1 MLNNISNFFNLIRGR
16 KVKKTLAPNDMIA
29 IGVRNSVTQSDYQPS
44 AIFFKDLETQIAAG
58 VTPVTPTLQD
68 VVNQSN
74 SLNNFGGIGQAS
86 ITSVNFTN
94 NRALYLNNDNYPAI
108 LLVDNLNTANTLQI
122 DIDTLK
128 LDGVSYNWSSI
139 VNQLPSWLEYN
150 ATDRTIWNNG
160 QGDVTSNTSFGDAAL
175 KLNGIGFN
183 NTAIGK
189 KALSS
194 LVNGNNNTAL
204 GSEALLSNTNNN
216 NTAVGYF
223 ALTNNTTGFSNVA
236 LGASSLVLNT
246 VGRRN
251 TAVGQ
256 NALLNNISD
265 NNTAVGQAAMTSN
278 TTGTNNLAVGNSAL
292 QSNMTG
298 NNNTAIGSNTLINS
312 TENSNVGL
320 GRSVLVNLISGS
332 RNTAI
337 GTEANV
343 ANTVTNGSTMI
354 GFGATATG
362 DNQFVVGSTSV
373 NAGLVTTE
381 VNTSTQVWNVIINGV
396 ARKILL
402 A

>member
-94 NRALYLNNDNYPAI
+94 DTTLYLNNDNYPGI

-122 DIDTLK
+122 DIDTLI

-139 VNQLPSWLEYN
+139 VAGGSVPAWLESN
-150 ATDRTIWNNG
+150 ATYKTIWNNG
-160 QGDVTSNTSFGDAAL
+160 QGNVTSNTSFGDSAL
-175 KLNGIGFN
+175 QLNGIGFN

-204 GSEALLSNTNNN
+204 GSDALLSNTNSN

-223 ALTNNTTGFSNVA
+223 ALTNNTTGGSNTAIGASTLVNNTTGANNVA
-236 LGASSLVLNT
+236 VGGSSMVNNT
-246 VGRRN
+246 
-251 TAVGQ
+251 TGQ
-256 NALLNNISD
+256 
-265 NNTAVGQAAMTSN
+265 NNTALGGNALSSNSIGYDNVAIGVNSLFDN
-278 TTGTNNLAVGNSAL
+278 TTGTNNVAIGVAAYSNNFSGNVILGKNA
-292 QSNMTG
+292 QANG
-298 NNNTAIGSNTLINS
+298 NNQFVIGS
-312 TENSNVGL
+312 
-320 GRSVLVNLISGS
+320 SGVP
-332 RNTAI
+332 A
-337 GTEANV
+337 G
-343 ANTVTNGSTMI
+343 TVTNAVAVQSHYWT
-354 GFGATATG
+354 
-362 DNQFVVGSTSV
+362 VK
-373 NAGLVTTE
+373 
-381 VNTSTQVWNVIINGV
+381 INGTDY
-396 ARKILL
+396 KILL
-402 A
+402 ST